1 MKKISINDIKVIKE
15 LAKVRNY
22 DEIYKRYGK
31 FVYKLFELERATA
44 EIKYEGGKMSN
55 IFPFSTR
62 KFLYLFKIYTLCLL
76 INYPNELLKYLH
88 EQIKEENIEKIIE
101 YENYVDEYLE
111 NSDFSNLTDLEV
123 FIKLM
128 QDEHKSMK
136 YDDPKNDVSGYF
148 RLAMLNGT
156 GVCRNI
162 ADDLAYKL
170 NLINPDYNARMVVVN
185 STFGNWKA
193 NEDVMEISDNYKKHH
208 VIYNT
213 KVREETL
220 TILEK
225 AKKEVI
231 KRLIPNHAITLV
243 DIPNEGYTLV
253 LDPTNSGIGV
263 LYCGKIDMFN
273 SQDEKFYITNAY
285 NYFITGYKHGLNTNV
300 KVIKSL
306 FVEQSVDNLNEVYG
320 LDAQN
325 ETIKKLERK

>member
-1 MKKISINDIKVIKE
+1 MKKISIEDIKTIKE
-15 LAKVRNY
+15 LAKVHNY

-31 FVYKLFELERATA
+31 FVYKLFEFERTNA
-44 EIKYEGGKMSN
+44 EIKYEGGKMSD
-55 IFPFSTR
+55 IFPFSIR
-62 KFLYLFKIYTLCLL
+62 KFLFLFKIYTLFLL
-76 INYPNELLKYLH
+76 INYPNELLKHLH

-101 YENYVDEYLE
+101 YEDYVDEYLE
-111 NSDFSNLTDLEV
+111 NNDFNNLTDLEV
-123 FIKLM
+123 FIKLI
-128 QDEHKSMK
+128 QDEHKTME

-162 ADDLAYKL
+162 ADDLTYKL

-208 VIYNT
+208 FIDNT
-213 KVREETL
+213 KESEETL
-220 TILEK
+220 PILEK
-225 AKKEVI
+225 AKKELI
-231 KRLIPNHAITLV
+231 KRLIPNHAVTLV
-243 DIPNEGYTLV
+243 DIPNKGYTLV

-263 LYCGKIDMFN
+263 LYRGKIDMFN

-285 NYFITGYKHGLNTNV
+285 NYLITGYNHGLNTNV
-300 KVIKSL
+300 KMIKSL
-306 FVEQSVDNLNEVYG
+306 FVNQSVDNLNEVYG